1 MKWLFCHSNENSQL
15 QVIGLIN
22 TRAYEFGTEAVFSR
36 DSQILEK
43 IIRFRI
49 VHGNN
54 GITDGWGSYNWMNN
68 NADFNRIIH
77 IHGHNDF
84 DLNDESTSHI
94 ENVRADLKGLLSRA
108 YVAVKADNFIYFL
121 KE

>member
-1 MKWLFCHSNENSQL
+1 
-15 QVIGLIN
+15 
-22 TRAYEFGTEAVFSR
+22 
-36 DSQILEK
+36 
-43 IIRFRI
+43 
-49 VHGNN
+49 
-54 GITDGWGSYNWMNN
+54 MNN

-108 YVAVKADNFIYFL
+108 YVEVKADNFIYFL
-121 KE
+121 KDWEYRKKIVYLKDSEKIADIQFILNHISTTAGYNLFIKEELEDFNKLIYDEESSSDEDDE